1 MRQSIISSLNS
12 RKEPEAVDKLID
24 IARKG
29 TDPEIRRQ
37 VIQLLTDR
45 KDPKI
50 TALLIELIDR

>member
-1 MRQSIISSLNS
+1 MRLSIISSLNS

-29 TDPEIRRQ
+29 TDPAIRQQ
-37 VIQLLTDR
+37 VIQMLTDR